1 MNRQDVLCLCATG
14 DSKSALI
21 YLASIARKGTITLVV
36 CPTNFLESDLV
47 HLTNYLCKLS
57 YFLAKFQV
65 NSLQK
70 KGVSAQA
77 INAETLIAASLVG
90 HDIWAEA
97 KTGMYQVLL
106 FSPETTATDKYD
118 TSIHDEVA

>member
-1 MNRQDVLCLCATG
+1 MNGQDVLCVSATG
-14 DSKSALI
+14 DGISALI
-21 YLASIARKGTITLVV
+21 YLASIAWKGTITLIV

-47 HLTNYLCKLS
+47 CLTNYLCKLS

-77 INAETLIAASLVG
+77 INAETLTAASLVG

-97 KTGMYQVLL
+97 K
-106 FSPETTATDKYD
+106 
-118 TSIHDEVA
+118 